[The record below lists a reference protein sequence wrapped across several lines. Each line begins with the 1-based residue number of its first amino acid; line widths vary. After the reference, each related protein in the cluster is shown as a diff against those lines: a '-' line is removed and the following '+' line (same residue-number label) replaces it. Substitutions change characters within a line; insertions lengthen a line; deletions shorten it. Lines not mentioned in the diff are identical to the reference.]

1 MRTALVTGAARGIG
15 AATVRR
21 LVETGHHV
29 VALDWCAGDSVPGLS
44 PQATRADLESLASAY
59 DGQVLPLI
67 ADVREPTA
75 LTQAV
80 DLALERA
87 GQLDVVVAAAAVIT
101 GGSALWETDPAE
113 LDLMWDIDVLGVWNT
128 AVAAVPALLANPDP
142 AGCRFVAVASS
153 AAQHGLFHLAGY
165 TAAKHAVAG
174 MVKALAADL
183 AGTGVTACAISPGST
198 ATAMLQATATLYD
211 VDTTELAS
219 HQLLRRTLTPDEIA
233 ATIAFACSL
242 EGAAFNGSIIN
253 ADGGFTP

>member
-1 MRTALVTGAARGIG
+1 MRTARVTGAARGIG

-29 VALDWCAGDSVPGLS
+29 VARDGCAGDSVPGLS

-67 ADVREPTA
+67 ADGREPTA
-75 LTQAV
+75 LPQAV

-165 TAAKHAVAG
+165 TAAKHDVAG
-174 MVKALAADL
+174 LVNALAAHL
-183 AGTGVTACAISPGST
+183 AGPGAPACAIHTGR
-198 ATAMLQATATLYD
+198 
-211 VDTTELAS
+211 AS
-219 HQLLRRTLTPDEIA
+219 WRAR
-233 ATIAFACSL
+233 
-242 EGAAFNGSIIN
+242 
-253 ADGGFTP
+253 